1 MGEVRELTLDDGTC
15 IAWREDG
22 AGEPLLLVHGITED
36 HRTWDSFVP
45 ALAASHRVLRLDL
58 PGHGGSSALRA
69 YSAFSL
75 GQATAGFVRA
85 LGIAPPR
92 LIGHSL
98 GGIVAT
104 VLAALAP
111 VRSVLNVDQ
120 SLRLGSFI
128 DVVRGIAPRLTGD
141 GFSDAMNE
149 EMDLLGGP
157 RLPAQLREE
166 LRRYRVPARQPVV
179 AGLWLPLLEQDE
191 EQVLATL
198 MPVLAGIRV
207 PYLSLHGADPGA
219 GYGAWLASAIP
230 GAVTEVWDGLGH
242 WLHRVEP
249 ERFLARVE
257 AFHASAQGDVA

>member
-1 MGEVRELTLDDGTC
+1 MGEVRELALDEGTR

-45 ALAASHRVLRLDL
+45 ALAERHRVLRIDL
-58 PGHGGSSALRA
+58 PGHGASSALPA

-85 LGIAPPR
+85 LGIEPPR
-92 LIGHSL
+92 VIGHSL

-104 VLAALAP
+104 MLAALAP
-111 VRSVLNVDQ
+111 VRSVFNVDQ

-128 DVVRGIAPRLTGD
+128 EVVRGIAPRLTGA

-157 RLPAQLREE
+157 RLPAAVREE
-166 LRRYRVPARQPVV
+166 LRRYRVPERQPVV
-179 AGLWLPLLEQDE
+179 AGLWLPLLDQDE

-207 PYLSLHGADPGA
+207 PYLSLHGADPGP

-249 ERFLARVE
+249 ERFLARVR
-257 AFHASAQGDVA
+257 AFHGDAA